1 MEDKIKFVLMEKL
14 NKFKWRS
21 HVIKGSVCEHVCM
34 CVCVE
39 GGREDRTGWMHS
51 TRECMLYVRSH
62 VGLEFVCVCVCVFTY
77 VCANVHICS
86 SSQ

>member
-1 MEDKIKFVLMEKL
+1 MEDKIKYVLMEKL

-21 HVIKGSVCEHVCM
+21 HVIKGSICEHMCM
-34 CVCVE
+34 CVR
-39 GGREDRTGWMHS
+39 GRGREGRQTGWMHS

-62 VGLEFVCVCVCVFTY
+62 VGLEFVCVCVFTY
-77 VCANVHICS
+77 VCSNMHICS